1 MEKTTHTLEEKL
13 QEFKRL
19 LEIMERLRAECPW
32 DREQTF
38 ESMRVQTIEETYEL
52 ADAIMKNDKKAIMT
66 EVGDLLLHVVFYAQM
81 GSETGD
87 FDIFDVCKNLNEKL
101 IFRHPHVFSDTKADN
116 SQTVVQNWED
126 LKLKEK
132 DGNHTV
138 LAGVPESLPA
148 LIKAHRIQDKARN
161 VGFDWEKREQV
172 WDKVQEEFQELQHE
186 IAAMDKNKMEDEF
199 GDLLFSL
206 VNAARLYDINPENA
220 LERTNRKFIQR
231 FNYLESKTISQGKDL
246 RQMSRDEMDVFWD
259 EAKKKEKEENNSS
272 SEKI

>member
-19 LEIMERLRAECPW
+19 LEIMQRLRAECPW

-246 RQMSRDEMDVFWD
+246 RQMSLDEMDVFWD